1 MDKFK
6 IVKYPPAKSKVY
18 LRKSLIY
25 YIKSYFTS
33 KHLTEFE
40 NYFAEKEII
49 MANSWVNLLSVYLS
63 VIKKTNSNC
72 DEVIIPN
79 HSCFEFTK
87 SVLIAGLKPIYID
100 LKSNLD
106 LNFEQLNLK
115 ISNKTLAIIGVS
127 NVGVE
132 IDFQKLKNVADLN
145 NIFLIEDA
153 TYTFLGTNHLNN
165 KFGNLGNIA
174 VLNFSEGKLIPVGGG
189 ALVINKN
196 LGKSIG
202 EIKSLISP
210 QNKRDD
216 IIDFMNILIY
226 KIGSSKIGYSLYSYL
241 RYFSKVDLK
250 RSFSMEPTRK
260 ENLINNDIKLITLSR
275 FKLSIVLAISK
286 QFKYDIKN
294 RFLKHSF
301 LRKNLNKKYKLYK
314 YHNNQIVLKSPLL
327 LTDINEEK
335 IERLKSYGVSKL
347 YSESSPLYTSNKSFP
362 ISSNLYKN
370 LFTIPMH
377 DDISYKQLNDIIKIL
392 NDFK

>member
-100 LKSNLD
+100 LNSNLD

-165 KFGNLGNIA
+165 KIWEF
-174 VLNFSEGKLIPVGGG
+174 
-189 ALVINKN
+189 
-196 LGKSIG
+196 
-202 EIKSLISP
+202 
-210 QNKRDD
+210 R
-216 IIDFMNILIY
+216 
-226 KIGSSKIGYSLYSYL
+226 
-241 RYFSKVDLK
+241 
-250 RSFSMEPTRK
+250 
-260 ENLINNDIKLITLSR
+260 
-275 FKLSIVLAISK
+275 
-286 QFKYDIKN
+286 
-294 RFLKHSF
+294 
-301 LRKNLNKKYKLYK
+301 
-314 YHNNQIVLKSPLL
+314 
-327 LTDINEEK
+327 
-335 IERLKSYGVSKL
+335 
-347 YSESSPLYTSNKSFP
+347 
-362 ISSNLYKN
+362 
-370 LFTIPMH
+370 
-377 DDISYKQLNDIIKIL
+377 
-392 NDFK
+392 

>member
-100 LKSNLD
+100 LNSNLD

-153 TYTFLGTNHLNN
+153 TYTFLGKNHLNY

-196 LGKSIG
+196 LDKLVS

-210 QNKRDD
+210 QNKRDN
-216 IIDFMNILIY
+216 IIDCMNILIY
-226 KIGSSKIGYSLYSYL
+226 KIGSSKIGYTLYSYL
-241 RYFSKVDLK
+241 RYFSKLDLK

-260 ENLINNDIKLITLSR
+260 ENLIINNIKLITLSR
-275 FKLSIVLAISK
+275 FKLSIVLAITK
-286 QFKYDIKN
+286 QFKYDLKN

-347 YSESSPLYTSNKSFP
+347 YSESSPLYTSNTSFP
-362 ISSNLYKN
+362 ISSNLYEN

-377 DDISYKQLNDIIKIL
+377 DDIGYKQLNDIIKIL

>member
-40 NYFAEKEII
+40 NYFTEKEII

-63 VIKKTNSNC
+63 VIKKTKRNC

-100 LKSNLD
+100 LNSNLD
-106 LNFEQLNLK
+106 LNLEQLNLK

-153 TYTFLGTNHLNN
+153 TYTFLGTNHLN
-165 KFGNLGNIA
+165 KRFGNLGNIA

-196 LGKSIG
+196 LSKSIG
-202 EIKSLISP
+202 QIKSLISP

-216 IIDFMNILIY
+216 IIDFVNVLIY
-226 KIGSSKIGYSLYSYL
+226 KIGSSKIGYSLYNYL
-241 RYFSKVDLK
+241 KYFSKVDLK

-260 ENLINNDIKLITLSR
+260 ENFLNNNIKLKTLSR
-275 FKLSIVLAISK
+275 FKLSIILAILKSFSK
-286 QFKYDIKN
+286 DLEDRYLKFCYIKE
-294 RFLKHSF
+294 
-301 LRKNLNKKYKLYK
+301 NLNRKYNLYNYSRK
-314 YHNNQIVLKSPLL
+314 QIVLKCPILISKKSNL
-327 LTDINEEK
+327 DFSK
-335 IERLKSYGVSKL
+335 LKSFGVTTL
-347 YSESSPLYTSNKSFP
+347 YSDSSPLFTDDSIFSV
-362 ISSNLYKN
+362 SSSLYQEIY
-370 LFTIPMH
+370 TIPIH
-377 DDISYKQLNDIIKIL
+377 ENIGYNQLDRIIKIL
-392 NDFK
+392 NEA

>member
-1 MDKFK
+1 M
-6 IVKYPPAKSKVY
+6 
-18 LRKSLIY
+18 
-25 YIKSYFTS
+25 
-33 KHLTEFE
+33 
-40 NYFAEKEII
+40 
-49 MANSWVNLLSVYLS
+49 
-63 VIKKTNSNC
+63 
-72 DEVIIPN
+72 
-79 HSCFEFTK
+79 
-87 SVLIAGLKPIYID
+87 
-100 LKSNLD
+100 
-106 LNFEQLNLK
+106 
-115 ISNKTLAIIGVS
+115 
-127 NVGVE
+127 
-132 IDFQKLKNVADLN
+132 
-145 NIFLIEDA
+145 
-153 TYTFLGTNHLNN
+153 
-165 KFGNLGNIA
+165 
-174 VLNFSEGKLIPVGGG
+174 
-189 ALVINKN
+189 VINKN

-202 EIKSLISP
+202 EIKSLISL

-377 DDISYKQLNDIIKIL
+377 DDIGYKQLNDIIKIL